1 MISETETKT
10 IISLYDKKLVT
21 HKKYKVGIKME
32 AALNA
37 RVKDS
42 IVLNQKMG
50 TQ

>member
-21 HKKYKVGIKME
+21 HKKYNVGIKKE
-32 AALNA
+32 AALNV

-42 IVLNQKMG
+42 NVLNQKLG
-50 TQ
+50 IQ